1 MSPIKKDKTKI
12 LVATLGTL
20 AVAWLLWG
28 ACRASEGFLQAV
40 GPREFRFPEDH
51 ADHPG
56 FQTEWWYYTGNLV
69 SKGGRA
75 IGFQLTFFRVQLKP
89 ALSFSGS
96 PWRSNQI
103 YFAHFTVSD
112 LENGEFLM
120 AEKAGR
126 GTMGISGVS
135 FDSEG
140 VRVVLHGWEAVVQG
154 NTHHLRAA
162 GDRFGIELELIS
174 EKSPVLHG
182 ENGLSQKGV
191 GPGRASYYYSLT
203 RMKTRGV
210 LRLGSNRLA
219 VSGFS
224 WMDHEFSSNILS
236 KNQVGWDWMGLQ
248 LSGNKELML
257 YVLRH
262 RDGSIDPFSSGTLVK
277 NDGTSV
283 HLPKEA
289 FEIKPTDFWK
299 SGQTRV
305 RYPSGW
311 QVEVFPYHIRLR
323 VTPNLKDQEL
333 TTTQSTEV
341 TYWEGSVGVT
351 GTAAGEK
358 VTGSGYVELT
368 GYGGGFELASE
379 KP

>member
-1 MSPIKKDKTKI
+1 MSPIRKEKTRI
-12 LVATLGTL
+12 VVGALGTL
-20 AVAWLLWG
+20 VVVLFVWG
-28 ACRASEGFLQAV
+28 VCRASEGFLQAL
-40 GPREFRFPEDH
+40 GPRKFRFPEDH

-69 SKGGRA
+69 SRGGRA
-75 IGFQLTFFRVQLKP
+75 LGFQLTFFRVQLKP

-126 GTMGISGVS
+126 GAMGIGGVS
-135 FDSEG
+135 LESEK
-140 VRVVLHGWEAVVQG
+140 VHVFLHGWEAVVHG
-154 NTHHLRAA
+154 NTHHLRAE
-162 GDRFGIELELIS
+162 GEQFGIELELIS
-174 EKSPVLHG
+174 QKPPVLHG
-182 ENGLSQKGV
+182 ENGLSQKGL

-210 LRLGSNRLA
+210 LRLGNDRRA

-236 KNQVGWDWMGLQ
+236 KDQVGWDWMGLQ
-248 LSGNKELML
+248 LSGNNELML
-257 YVLRH
+257 YALRH

-277 NDGTSV
+277 KDGSSV

-289 FEIKPTDFWK
+289 FGMKPTDFWK
-299 SGQTRV
+299 SQQSGA

-311 QVEVFPYHIRLR
+311 QVEVLPYHVHLR

-333 TTTQSTEV
+333 ITTGSTQV

-351 GTAAGEK
+351 GTVAGEK

-368 GYGGGFELASE
+368 GYGGGFELGFQE
-379 KP
+379 P

>member
-1 MSPIKKDKTKI
+1 MRQESTRIVVGA
-12 LVATLGTL
+12 LATLVVVL
-20 AVAWLLWG
+20 FLWDI
-28 ACRASEGFLQAV
+28 CRASEGFLQAL
-40 GPREFRFPEDH
+40 GPRRFQFPKDH

-69 SKGGRA
+69 SKDGRA

-89 ALSFSGS
+89 AFLFSGS
-96 PWRSNQI
+96 AWRSNQI

-126 GTMGISGVS
+126 GAMGIGGVS
-135 FDSEG
+135 ADPQG
-140 VRVVLHGWEAVVQG
+140 VRVFLHGWEAVVHG
-154 NTHHLRAA
+154 NTHRLRAE
-162 GDRFGIELELIS
+162 GEQFGIELELIS
-174 EKSPVLHG
+174 QKRPVLHG
-182 ENGLSQKGV
+182 ENGLSKKGID
-191 GPGRASYYYSLT
+191 PGRASYYYSLS

-210 LRLGSNRLA
+210 LRLGTDTRG

-248 LSGNKELML
+248 LSGHKELML
-257 YVLRH
+257 YALRH
-262 RDGSIDPFSSGTLVK
+262 RDGSTDPFSSGTLVK
-277 NDGTSV
+277 KNGTSV
-283 HLPKEA
+283 HLPNDA
-289 FEIKPTDFWK
+289 FGIKPTDFWNSK
-299 SGQTRV
+299 RSGA

-311 QVEVFPYHIRLR
+311 QVEVLPFHMHLR

-333 TTTQSTEV
+333 ITTGSTEV

-351 GTAAGEK
+351 GTVAGEK

-368 GYGGGFELASE
+368 GYAGGFDLGFQE
-379 KP
+379 P